1 MMNRFHLD
9 LPVVTRGPFKWD
21 DEGTYYYEFDWSDR
35 KIYGDRE
42 LMFMLTAKQDSNYLT
57 HWDPSNDW
65 SRQGVT
71 GDYAISKKIPVYLD
85 GVKIFG
91 EEPPTMNND
100 LLGDLDISGSV
111 DALDYA
117 IMKQYLLGMIEFDS
131 ETYRRADLN
140 EDGEV
145 DAIDLSLIK
154 KLLLVNN

>member
-1 MMNRFHLD
+1 
-9 LPVVTRGPFKWD
+9 
-21 DEGTYYYEFDWSDR
+21 
-35 KIYGDRE
+35 
-42 LMFMLTAKQDSNYLT
+42 
-57 HWDPSNDW
+57 
-65 SRQGVT
+65 
-71 GDYAISKKIPVYLD
+71 
-85 GVKIFG
+85 
-91 EEPPTMNND
+91 MNND

-154 KLLLVNN
+154 KLLLENN